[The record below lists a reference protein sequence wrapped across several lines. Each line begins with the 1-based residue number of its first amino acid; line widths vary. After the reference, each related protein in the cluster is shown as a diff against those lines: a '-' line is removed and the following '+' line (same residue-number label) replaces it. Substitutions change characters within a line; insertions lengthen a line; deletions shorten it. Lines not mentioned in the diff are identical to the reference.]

1 MLTFTW
7 WSAYLSN
14 MLTLTYWLAFLLFM
28 ITLTWWSA
36 FLSFMITL
44 TYWSA
49 FLLFMLTLTYWS
61 AFLVFPRWS
70 YMFPMGLLINLC
82 MDPNV
87 NVKIYDEKNITE
99 AYMITI
105 I

>member
-1 MLTFTW
+1 MLTLAW

-36 FLSFMITL
+36 FLS
-44 TYWSA
+44 
-49 FLLFMLTLTYWS
+49 FMLTLTYWS

-87 NVKIYDEKNITE
+87 NVKNMMKKKYKQKR
-99 AYMITI
+99 
-105 I
+105 